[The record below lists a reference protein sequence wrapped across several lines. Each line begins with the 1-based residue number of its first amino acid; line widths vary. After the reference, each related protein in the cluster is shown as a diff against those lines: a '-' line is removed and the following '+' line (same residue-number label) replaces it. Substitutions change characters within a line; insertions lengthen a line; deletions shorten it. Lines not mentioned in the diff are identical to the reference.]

1 MFDEVFE
8 KNEDDLLNNIACDNA
23 CYFSD
28 EIISRGEKYYDEGRV
43 SKVTKLGN
51 VFVASVSGSDDYTVR
66 VVANDSETLMSCDCP
81 YEDNCKHEYA
91 TLLAIENNDYEEKEL
106 RPYVPAKRLSEED
119 LIKKIPAEALKKYI
133 LSDRGLANTDF
144 DMDDLEKTFIE
155 YVPKQEYDYYY
166 NNLYNSYLLKDEFFE
181 LYDSYYDE
189 IRLFIDSTDYLQAFN
204 VIKAIIEVSHDLDID
219 IVPDL
224 PELGMYLRIAY
235 RKASKEIKK
244 EIEKYVMSLI
254 FHQYYNNCYLE
265 DMIVHMN

>member
-8 KNEDDLLNNIACDNA
+8 KNDDIILNNIASDNA

-43 SKVTKLGN
+43 TKVNKLGN
-51 VFVASVSGSDDYTVR
+51 VFVASVSGCDDYTVR
-66 VVANDSETLMSCDCP
+66 VVANEEETLMSCDCP

-106 RPYVPAKRLSEED
+106 KSYVPAKKLSEED

-133 LSDRGLANTDF
+133 LSDKGLANTDF

-166 NNLYNSYLLKDEFFE
+166 NNLYNCYLLKDEFFE

-189 IRLFIDSTDYLQAFN
+189 IRTYIDASDYLQAFN
-204 VIKAIIEVSHDLDID
+204 VIKSIIEVSHDLDID

-224 PELGMYLRIAY
+224 PELGMYFRIAY